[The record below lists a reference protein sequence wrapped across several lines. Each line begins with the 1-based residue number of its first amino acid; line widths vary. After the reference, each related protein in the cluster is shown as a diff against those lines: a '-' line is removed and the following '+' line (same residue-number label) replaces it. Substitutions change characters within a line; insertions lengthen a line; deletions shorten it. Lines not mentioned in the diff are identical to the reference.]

1 MRKELVE
8 KRNDMITRCEQILN
22 GAKEEKRELT
32 EDEAAELAEI
42 RDNVRKLLEMAQL
55 EKDAEELTEKEE
67 PKEDDN
73 MNQEERTIEQREY
86 DQFDAYLRGTYNERS
101 GELSPAQGSGQVII
115 PKTIADRIV
124 TKVYEIAPVLERAT
138 RYNVRGNLDIPVW
151 GDTAGQTPDNITVAY
166 ATEFSALTS
175 HSGAFT
181 TVSLTGFVAGALT
194 KVSRSLIN
202 NAAFDV
208 VGFVVDEM
216 ARAIARFIEGE
227 LIHGTNNK
235 VAGLA
240 GGVTKSVT
248 TAAAAAIT
256 ADEVIKLHDA
266 IADAYQANAMWIMS
280 PATRTALRQ
289 LKAQYGG
296 YLLNDD
302 ISTPF
307 GVTLLGKPVY
317 VSDNMDDIAA
327 GKTTIY
333 YGDMRGLAV
342 KFAEDIN
349 IEVLRERYADE
360 HAVGVIGWLEF
371 DAKVADAG
379 AIAKLVQKAS

>member
-1 MRKELVE
+1 
-8 KRNDMITRCEQILN
+8 
-22 GAKEEKRELT
+22 
-32 EDEAAELAEI
+32 
-42 RDNVRKLLEMAQL
+42 
-55 EKDAEELTEKEE
+55 
-67 PKEDDN
+67 
-73 MNQEERTIEQREY
+73 
-86 DQFDAYLRGTYNERS
+86 
-101 GELSPAQGSGQVII
+101 
-115 PKTIADRIV
+115 
-124 TKVYEIAPVLERAT
+124 
-138 RYNVRGNLDIPVW
+138 
-151 GDTAGQTPDNITVAY
+151 
-166 ATEFSALTS
+166 
-175 HSGAFT
+175 
-181 TVSLTGFVAGALT
+181 
-194 KVSRSLIN
+194 
-202 NAAFDV
+202 
-208 VGFVVDEM
+208 
-216 ARAIARFIEGE
+216 
-227 LIHGTNNK
+227 
-235 VAGLA
+235 
-240 GGVTKSVT
+240 VT